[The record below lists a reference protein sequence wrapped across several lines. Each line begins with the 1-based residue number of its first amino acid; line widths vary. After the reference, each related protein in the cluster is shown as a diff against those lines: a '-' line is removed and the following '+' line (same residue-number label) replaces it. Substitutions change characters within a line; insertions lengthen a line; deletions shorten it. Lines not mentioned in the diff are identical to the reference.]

1 MSNRDD
7 EASDRG
13 FRRQIRETKEEAFRA
28 RRVLRRGLPDP
39 DIETRLDVA
48 RILSDYRDLLSDY
61 ASESA
66 LKTPWDQREVDW
78 IDSTLSQTTEVERP
92 LPRRGHATETVEV
105 PTAASIDPY
114 QLLELGKE
122 LDAIAKELGFAASA
136 RDQTENT
143 EATKKDLVNLLNAR
157 GQEDAIERLPD
168 DWVED
173 DGGEPT

>member
-1 MSNRDD
+1 MSEHDD
-7 EASDRG
+7 EPDRG

-48 RILSDYRDLLSDY
+48 QIHSDYRDLLSDY

-66 LKTPWDQREVDW
+66 LKTPWDDRNVDW
-78 IDSTLSQTTEVERP
+78 IDTTLAQTTTVERP
-92 LPRRGHATETVEV
+92 LPRRGHATETVQV
-105 PTAASIDPY
+105 PRAASIDPSR
-114 QLLELGKE
+114 LLDLGKE

-136 RDQTENT
+136 RDQTTNT

-157 GQEDAIERLPD
+157 GQDDAIERLPD

-173 DGGEPT
+173 DGGEST